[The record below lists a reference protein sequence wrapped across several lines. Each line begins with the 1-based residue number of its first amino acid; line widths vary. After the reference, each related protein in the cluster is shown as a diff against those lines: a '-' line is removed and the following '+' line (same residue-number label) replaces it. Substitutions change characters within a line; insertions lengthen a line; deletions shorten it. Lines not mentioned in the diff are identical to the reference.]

1 LRTKYSKHFSRD
13 LNPPFFLQMCAAIAT
28 LLCQVPPCAPT

>member
-1 LRTKYSKHFSRD
+1 LRTKYSKHFWRD
-13 LNPPFFLQMCAAIAT
+13 LNPPFALQMCAAIAT